1 MIYVYEHEGKT
12 YITKIWH
19 VLKVNQL
26 LRPIVLLLPKDFQII
41 LASQS
46 FDYEST
52 FVPDKE

>member
-52 FVPDKE
+52 FVPDEE